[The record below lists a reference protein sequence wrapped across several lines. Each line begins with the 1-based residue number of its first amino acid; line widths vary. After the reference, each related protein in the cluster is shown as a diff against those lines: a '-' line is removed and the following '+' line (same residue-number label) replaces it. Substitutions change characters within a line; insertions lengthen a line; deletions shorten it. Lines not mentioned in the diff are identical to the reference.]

1 MAQLKNRFIKKEEI
15 FVIIML
21 VKSFAQVQIE
31 ILTNLVNGSTQNL

>member
-21 VKSFAQVQIE
+21 VKSFAQVQVE
-31 ILTNLVNGSTQNL
+31 MVTNLVNGSTRNL